1 MARFPPSL
9 PAAHHYSRTQQGRKE
24 VVVRKE
30 AQTPSFMVVYHG
42 PACTSPD
49 FFALSILQKP
59 LVEGESSRLYR
70 RLVRQEQLALSVS
83 GGIEEKID
91 PFLFMIEVKPRP
103 GVDLTRIEKI
113 IDEELA
119 KIIQEGL
126 SETEFE
132 KARNIGLSSFY
143 FGLQT
148 NSGKA
153 NMLGAMEMLYG
164 SYERLFTYTYQLSG
178 RQAGRHS
185 LGGQEIL

>member
-1 MARFPPSL
+1 M
-9 PAAHHYSRTQQGRKE
+9 
-24 VVVRKE
+24 VVRKE

-83 GGIEEKID
+83 GGIEEKWT
-91 PFLFMIEVKPRP
+91 FLFAIEVKRP

-119 KIIQEGL
+119 WIIQEGL

-164 SYERLFTYTYQLSG
+164 SYERLFTY
-178 RQAGRHS
+178 
-185 LGGQEIL
+185 I